1 MKKLLFGTLVCVG
14 FFTLFFYYTGHIT
27 IFLDFIMRIVL
38 PFVLGCIAYKAIK
51 AVIETWGN
59 KQ

>member
-27 IFLDFIMRIVL
+27 IFLDFIMRVAL
-38 PFVLGCIAYKAIK
+38 PFVLGCIVYKVIRG
-51 AVIETWGN
+51 VIETWGN
-59 KQ
+59 K